1 MSALALIP
9 CLLPAQTIH
18 DTVFD
23 EFVVAHTL
31 GWWGKALIIRNYT
44 MLWVPATAAAAA
56 AVGGGGWDGPAPAR
70 LRLAGT
76 MLSYP
81 RMPVA

>member
-1 MSALALIP
+1 MGALQTFKQRCFVARLLLCLPLAPACTPRRGSTLPLTHLPWCTTPAMVLMQAL
-9 CLLPAQTIH
+9 H

-44 MLWVPATAAAAA
+44 ML
-56 AVGGGGWDGPAPAR
+56 
-70 LRLAGT
+70 
-76 MLSYP
+76 
-81 RMPVA
+81 